1 MMVRSF
7 ARWIVGQPH
16 PTWTAPA
23 LNQFLSEGAY
33 KSSYHNRLGTEVKR
47 FSQHILGQPLD
58 FIHALEPL
66 GANGPRMPEEHA
78 QKLMEGLWKS
88 LQQRPPDPLDVELAF
103 MAQYGCRPHEAAKL
117 LDTRRSTLS
126 RLAPAHFKQL
136 WARLATPLDPG

>member
-7 ARWIVGQPH
+7 GKWMESQPH

-47 FSQHILGQPLD
+47 FGQHILGQPLD

-66 GANGPRMPEEHA
+66 GAKGQRMPKEHA
-78 QKLMEGLWKS
+78 QKLMGRLWEHI
-88 LQQRPPDPLDVELAF
+88 QRSPPDPLDVELAF
-103 MAQYGCRPHEAAKL
+103 MAQYGCRPYEAAKL
-117 LDTRRSTLS
+117 LDPGRSTLEK
-126 RLAPAHFKQL
+126 LAKKKFQQL
-136 WARLATPLDPG
+136 WT